1 MKRYILTGAPGAG
14 KTSILLALGER
25 GYPVVEEAATAVIA
39 AESERGK
46 ERAWEDPGFID
57 KITALQRRRQLD
69 PVPAGAG
76 PQLFDRSPVCT
87 LALSLYLGFPVSPA
101 LSAELDRVAGE
112 GIFERTVFFVGD
124 LGFIERTA
132 ARQITAEGAKRFE
145 QMHVDSYL
153 SLGYELIDVPRAGVT
168 ARADLVE
175 SHLTTLEST
184 A

>member
-1 MKRYILTGAPGAG
+1 M
-14 KTSILLALGER
+14 
-25 GYPVVEEAATAVIA
+25 
-39 AESERGK
+39 
-46 ERAWEDPGFID
+46 
-57 KITALQRRRQLD
+57 
-69 PVPAGAG
+69 
-76 PQLFDRSPVCT
+76 
-87 LALSLYLGFPVSPA
+87 ALSLYLGFPVPPA

-112 GIFERTVFFVGD
+112 RIYERTVFFVSD

-153 SLGYELIDVPRAGVT
+153 SLGYELIDVPRGGVT
-168 ARADLVE
+168 ARADLVA